1 MKTDPV
7 DSLARGLVVRASSS
21 VEDRQLVAGWLEAE
35 HFLGALRAVGH
46 TLMQFVQQENQ
57 VVAVLVWAASAYHLK
72 DRDQW
77 IGWDAITCA
86 KRRNLITNNVRFLV
100 REEHRRP
107 NLASQS
113 LAAALKVLPQQ
124 WQEHFGYRPLLAETF
139 TDPELRAGTCY
150 KASGWEALG
159 ETKGRQYPLWTVLCV
174 VALGLLSGCVH
185 LSEIV
190 RLGQR
195 LSQAQRRGL
204 GFRMRKNS
212 RFYPAPGYT
221 LYRELLPRLDLD
233 AFEKALNGWLGQH
246 RGQLPST
253 LAFDGKC
260 IRENLGAIVTLLD
273 VEEGVPVALAATTV
287 GKGGEVACARKL
299 LQSDQV
305 ALENTTLIADS
316 LHTNAT
322 NAHLIVSVRGA
333 NYIAAI
339 KDNQPLHQ
347 LAQEQLADT

>member
-1 MKTDPV
+1 
-7 DSLARGLVVRASSS
+7 
-21 VEDRQLVAGWLEAE
+21 
-35 HFLGALRAVGH
+35 LR
-46 TLMQFVQQENQ
+46 
-57 VVAVLVWAASAYHLK
+57 
-72 DRDQW
+72 
-77 IGWDAITCA
+77 
-86 KRRNLITNNVRFLV
+86 
-100 REEHRRP
+100 
-107 NLASQS
+107 
-113 LAAALKVLPQQ
+113 
-124 WQEHFGYRPLLAETF
+124 
-139 TDPELRAGTCY
+139 
-150 KASGWEALG
+150 EALHSIPDPR
-159 ETKGRQYPLWTVLCV
+159 TAKGRQYPLWTVLCV

-233 AFEKALNGWLGQH
+233 AFAKALNGWLGQH

-273 VEEGVPVALAATTV
+273 VEEGVPLAVAATTV

-299 LQSDQV
+299 LQSDEV
-305 ALENTTLIADS
+305 ALEK
-316 LHTNAT
+316 
-322 NAHLIVSVRGA
+322 
-333 NYIAAI
+333 AAGFCARQASRR
-339 KDNQPLHQ
+339 N
-347 LAQEQLADT
+347 

>member
-1 MKTDPV
+1 
-7 DSLARGLVVRASSS
+7 
-21 VEDRQLVAGWLEAE
+21 
-35 HFLGALRAVGH
+35 
-46 TLMQFVQQENQ
+46 
-57 VVAVLVWAASAYHLK
+57 
-72 DRDQW
+72 
-77 IGWDAITCA
+77 
-86 KRRNLITNNVRFLV
+86 
-100 REEHRRP
+100 
-107 NLASQS
+107 
-113 LAAALKVLPQQ
+113 
-124 WQEHFGYRPLLAETF
+124 
-139 TDPELRAGTCY
+139 
-150 KASGWEALG
+150 
-159 ETKGRQYPLWTVLCV
+159 
-174 VALGLLSGCVH
+174 LGLLSGCVH

-204 GFRMRKNS
+204 GFRTRKNS

-221 LYRELLPRLDLD
+221 LYRELLPRLDLE

-273 VEEGVPVALAATTV
+273 VEEGVPIAVAATTV

-299 LQSDQV
+299 LHSDQV
-305 ALENTTLIADS
+305 ALENATLIADS

-333 NYIAAI
+333 DYIAAI
-339 KDNQPLHQ
+339 KDNQPTLHQ
-347 LAQEQLADT
+347 LAQEQLADTSPLFRVSSLPMAS

>member
-1 MKTDPV
+1 
-7 DSLARGLVVRASSS
+7 
-21 VEDRQLVAGWLEAE
+21 
-35 HFLGALRAVGH
+35 
-46 TLMQFVQQENQ
+46 
-57 VVAVLVWAASAYHLK
+57 
-72 DRDQW
+72 
-77 IGWDAITCA
+77 
-86 KRRNLITNNVRFLV
+86 
-100 REEHRRP
+100 
-107 NLASQS
+107 
-113 LAAALKVLPQQ
+113 
-124 WQEHFGYRPLLAETF
+124 
-139 TDPELRAGTCY
+139 
-150 KASGWEALG
+150 
-159 ETKGRQYPLWTVLCV
+159 V

-204 GFRMRKNS
+204 GFRVRKNS

-273 VEEGVPVALAATTV
+273 VEEGVPVAVAATTV

-299 LQSDQV
+299 LHSDQV

-322 NAHLIVSVRGA
+322 NAHLIVSVQGA
-333 NYIAAI
+333 DFIAAI
-339 KDNQPLHQ
+339 KDNQPTLHQ
-347 LAQEQLADT
+347 LAREQLADTSPLFRVSSLPMAS